1 MMNFLTRFVDDVV
14 YSDLAVKT
22 SKLIFT
28 DINMEKTKNKR
39 IHFSKLIGICNKCIP
54 LFDDYIDFN
63 AKEIGR
69 ISELDIPLYEMN
81 NEKINAERLMFD
93 RLNAKYWNLPDRN
106 IHTMTLPWPFDTDE
120 NIKILNRIYMN
131 GYKLDEV
138 KRWRLLYSAH
148 VNGCECYLC
157 QNFDE
162 LQCLQHM
169 IYDHCV

>member
-1 MMNFLTRFVDDVV
+1 MTNFLTRFVDNIV
-14 YSDLAVKT
+14 YSNLAVKT

-39 IHFSKLIGICNKCIP
+39 NHFSKLIGICNKCIS

-93 RLNAKYWNLPDRN
+93 RLNAKY
-106 IHTMTLPWPFDTDE
+106 
-120 NIKILNRIYMN
+120 
-131 GYKLDEV
+131 
-138 KRWRLLYSAH
+138 
-148 VNGCECYLC
+148 
-157 QNFDE
+157 
-162 LQCLQHM
+162 
-169 IYDHCV
+169 